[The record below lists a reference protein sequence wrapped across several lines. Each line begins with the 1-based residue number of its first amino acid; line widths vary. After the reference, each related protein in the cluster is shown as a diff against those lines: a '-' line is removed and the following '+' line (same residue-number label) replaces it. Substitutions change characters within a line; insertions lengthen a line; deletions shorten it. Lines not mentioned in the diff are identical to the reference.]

1 MEGGECGMGME
12 LSGKRGRT
20 QQIRD
25 LLHQTDNGAKM
36 TKHLEAILAGV
47 LREGKSIL
55 NFKQSPP
62 QGNLQ
67 PPSPSLCLSFP
78 AQESSG
84 S

>member
-1 MEGGECGMGME
+1 MGMGH
-12 LSGKRGRT
+12 SGKRGRT

-25 LLHQTDNGAKM
+25 LIHQTDNRAKM
-36 TKHLEAILAGV
+36 TKQLGALPGA
-47 LREGKSIL
+47 LRERKSIL

-67 PPSPSLCLSFP
+67 PPSRNPRLSLAAHEP
-78 AQESSG
+78 SG